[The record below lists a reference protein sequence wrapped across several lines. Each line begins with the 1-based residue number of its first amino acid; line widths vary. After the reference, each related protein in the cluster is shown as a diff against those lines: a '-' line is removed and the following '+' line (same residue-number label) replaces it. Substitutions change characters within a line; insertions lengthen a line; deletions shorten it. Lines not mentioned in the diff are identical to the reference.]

1 MWNTTSLLEKFDQL
15 FPASD
20 KEKRLFFA
28 PGRVNLIG
36 EHTDYN
42 GGYVF
47 PAALTIG
54 TEMVVRERE
63 DRTFHL
69 ASTNFEQRVSF
80 TLDEL
85 TYEEDDDWGN
95 YPKGIIKEL
104 RNEGVVLKGADIL
117 YEGTIPNGAGL
128 SSSASIGMVT
138 AYGLAELANA
148 SISRVDLAKL
158 CQRMENN
165 FIGVNSGIMDQYAVG
180 LCKEKH
186 AIYLNT
192 MTMHAE
198 DVPLEL
204 HGHKIVI
211 TNTNK
216 RRGLADSKYNER
228 RAQCE
233 EALRRIQT
241 KKPDTQTLS
250 DLTSEDLPE
259 MEALIQ
265 DDLLYRRAKHV
276 VTENKRTNGAK
287 EALQNGDLAIFG
299 KLMIGSHLSLK
310 ENYEVTGKELDALF
324 EAQRKVEGCV
334 GARMTGAGFGGC
346 TVSVVKAEAVDT
358 FKEQVTKEYEKET
371 GLTPTFYICEAG
383 NGVHERQLEVQK

>member
-1 MWNTTSLLEKFDQL
+1 MGENQKLMSLFDQ
-15 FPASD
+15 FYPTSTKKD
-20 KEKRLFFA
+20 KRLFFA

-54 TEMVVRERE
+54 TYMVVRERE
-63 DRTFHL
+63 DEVFHL
-69 ASTNFEQRVSF
+69 ASLNFDQKITFS
-80 TLDEL
+80 LHEL
-85 TYEEDDDWGN
+85 VFKEEDDWGN

-104 RNEGVVLKGADIL
+104 VKEGVSLKGADIL

-138 AYGLAELANA
+138 AYALSKLANA
-148 SISRVDLAKL
+148 KLSRVDLAKL
-158 CQRMENN
+158 CQRMENH

-233 EALRRIQT
+233 EALKRIQREKT
-241 KKPDTQTLS
+241 SIQTLS
-250 DLTSEDLPE
+250 DLSVADLPSIE
-259 MEALIQ
+259 RLI
-265 DDLLYRRAKHV
+265 DDELLYRRAKHV
-276 VTENKRTNGAK
+276 VTENKRTSDAK
-287 EALQNGDLAIFG
+287 KALQAGDLLLFG
-299 KLMIGSHLSLK
+299 QLMIGSHLSLK
-310 ENYEVTGKELDALF
+310 EDYEVTGKELDALF
-324 EAQRKVEGCV
+324 EAQRRVEGCV
-334 GARMTGAGFGGC
+334 GTRMTGAGFGGC
-346 TVSVVKAEAVDT
+346 TVSVVKEEAVEL
-358 FKEQVTKEYEKET
+358 FKESVEVEYEQET

-383 NGVHERQLEVQK
+383 NGVHEVQGEV

>member
-1 MWNTTSLLEKFDQL
+1 MWKTTNLTEKFDQL
-15 FPASD
+15 FPASN

-54 TEMVVRERE
+54 TEMVIRERE

-85 TYEEDDDWGN
+85 TYDKEDDWGN

-104 RNEGVVLKGADIL
+104 INEGVSLTGADIL

-138 AYGLAELANA
+138 AFGLATLAQA
-148 SISRVDLAKL
+148 TLSRVDLAKL
-158 CQRMENN
+158 CQRMENH

-228 RAQCE
+228 RSQCE
-233 EALRRIQT
+233 EALRRIQV
-241 KKPDTQTLS
+241 KKPTVQTLS
-250 DLTSEDLPE
+250 DLTTADLPE
-259 MEALIQ
+259 MEELIG
-265 DDLLYRRAKHV
+265 DELLYRRAKHV

-310 ENYEVTGKELDALF
+310 EDYEVTGNELDALF
-324 EAQRKVEGCV
+324 EAQRKVDGCV
-334 GARMTGAGFGGC
+334 GTRMTGAGFGGC
-346 TVSVVKAEAVDT
+346 TVSLVKAEAVDS
-358 FKEQVTKEYEKET
+358 FKKQVEEEYVNET

-383 NGVHERQLEVQK
+383 NGVHERLLEVQK